1 MKQDIRTEYTMGLD
15 LGDKKSRYAILD
27 GTGTVVEEGDVA
39 TTREG
44 LSQLLKN
51 RDRMLVVMEA
61 GTHSPWVSRQVRQ
74 VGHQDLVANPR
85 KVALIYQNRRKRDRI
100 DAITLARLGRSDR
113 ELLHPIEHRSE
124 QAQQDLALLRSRDA
138 LIRARTRLVAHVRGV
153 VKAVGERLED
163 CDADNFHQRAKDQ
176 LPAALR
182 PILKPIVETIGRLT
196 RQIGQLDRLAEQM
209 VKRYSETARLQQVN
223 RVGPLTS
230 LAYVLTLEDPGRFA
244 SSRSVGAFVGLV
256 PGLAESGT
264 IRRELGIT
272 KHGDRFL
279 RGLLVQC
286 AQQILGPFGEDCD
299 LKRFGQRLAAGGGRN
314 AKKRATVAV
323 ARKLAVLL
331 HHLWVSGDTY
341 DPLYNAKKLEQ
352 KQNGV
357 AKAQETVLV

>member
-61 GTHSPWVSRQVRQ
+61 GTHSPWVSRHVRQ

-153 VKAVGERLED
+153 VRRWARD
-163 CDADNFHQRAKDQ
+163 WR
-176 LPAALR
+176 
-182 PILKPIVETIGRLT
+182 
-196 RQIGQLDRLAEQM
+196 
-209 VKRYSETARLQQVN
+209 TAM
-223 RVGPLTS
+223 PTTFTS
-230 LAYVLTLEDPGRFA
+230 APKISCRRRCARF
-244 SSRSVGAFVGLV
+244 
-256 PGLAESGT
+256 
-264 IRRELGIT
+264 
-272 KHGDRFL
+272 
-279 RGLLVQC
+279 
-286 AQQILGPFGEDCD
+286 
-299 LKRFGQRLAAGGGRN
+299 
-314 AKKRATVAV
+314 
-323 ARKLAVLL
+323 
-331 HHLWVSGDTY
+331 
-341 DPLYNAKKLEQ
+341 
-352 KQNGV
+352 
-357 AKAQETVLV
+357 